1 MVTESRTK
9 RRWILS
15 VLAAVDGT
23 PEVRLRR
30 GTFPRVR
37 SDRAEDASGK
47 KGFASRLKAATRPL
61 AEAVG

>member
-15 VLAAVDGT
+15 VLAAVDST
-23 PEVRLRR
+23 PEMRVRR
-30 GTFPRVR
+30 GTLPRQR
-37 SDRAEDASGK
+37 PDRTEDAAAK